1 MIKEIIQLLPEKQR
15 KRGIWVAFS
24 VLLRAILDFAGVAA
38 LIPILLVVAKQDG
51 GRGMMLALCGAVL
64 LFVLL
69 KNALV
74 AFLARV
80 QSRYQLEIY
89 REFSRRMFANYY
101 HRGLLFLKGK
111 SSVQLGHEV
120 NYVCYMFS
128 SCVLAP
134 VFCMAGEAVLVLLM
148 VTALIVW
155 EPLAGFLLCAS
166 FLPLTSLY
174 VGLVRKRLRRY
185 GVEELE
191 ARRKQSRTVVEAY
204 RGYAELEIARA
215 FHTSLASFDQGMEFI
230 VHNRLRM
237 EVYQLFPFFLS
248 EVAVVAGLALLI
260 GTGSGD
266 LGLVS
271 GVFAVAAFRLI
282 PAVRAVLNSWVTLQN
297 ASHTITVVKEGISD
311 KLQQG
316 TQNQTPF
323 TLKQNIELRKLSFA
337 FPDGHTL
344 FSNLTL
350 SISCGERIGVRGA
363 SGSGKS
369 TLFNLMLG
377 FFPPTSGEILI
388 DGRKLTSTNRSEWHK
403 QVGYVPQE
411 IFIIEGTLA
420 DNIALGQSQVDLT
433 KVMQVLEQVQ
443 LKEWADEL
451 PQGLDTPLGE
461 YGSRLSGGQK
471 QRIGIARAL
480 YKEAEV
486 LFFDEA
492 TSALDNKTEQEINH
506 ALEMLSREHR
516 ELTLI
521 VIAHRESS
529 LSFCDRIF
537 DLDTCDIVYNNK
549 E

>member
-1 MIKEIIQLLPEKQR
+1 M
-15 KRGIWVAFS
+15 
-24 VLLRAILDFAGVAA
+24 
-38 LIPILLVVAKQDG
+38 
-51 GRGMMLALCGAVL
+51 
-64 LFVLL
+64 
-69 KNALV
+69 
-74 AFLARV
+74 
-80 QSRYQLEIY
+80 
-89 REFSRRMFANYY
+89 
-101 HRGLLFLKGK
+101 
-111 SSVQLGHEV
+111 
-120 NYVCYMFS
+120 
-128 SCVLAP
+128 
-134 VFCMAGEAVLVLLM
+134 
-148 VTALIVW
+148 
-155 EPLAGFLLCAS
+155 
-166 FLPLTSLY
+166 
-174 VGLVRKRLRRY
+174 
-185 GVEELE
+185 EELE

-237 EVYQLFPFFLS
+237 EVYQLFPSFLS

-297 ASHTITVVKEGISD
+297 ASHTITVVKEGIAVVNYG
-311 KLQQG
+311 LQESLPSEL
-316 TQNQTPF
+316 PF
-323 TLKQNIELRKLSFA
+323 DFRHTLELRGLEFA

-344 FSNLTL
+344 FSGLNLVV
-350 SISCGERIGVRGA
+350 SRGERIGVRGA

-388 DGRKLTSTNRSEWHK
+388 DGRKLTSANRSEWHK
-403 QVGYVPQE
+403 LVGYVPQE

-420 DNIALGQSQVDLT
+420 NNIALGQSQVDLT

-506 ALEMLSREHR
+506 ALEMLSRQHR

-537 DLDTCDIVYNNK
+537 DLDTCDIIYNNK

>member
-1 MIKEIIQLLPEKQR
+1 MY
-15 KRGIWVAFS
+15 A
-24 VLLRAILDFAGVAA
+24 
-38 LIPILLVVAKQDG
+38 
-51 GRGMMLALCGAVL
+51 
-64 LFVLL
+64 
-69 KNALV
+69 
-74 AFLARV
+74 
-80 QSRYQLEIY
+80 Y

-166 FLPLTSLY
+166 FLPLTGLY

-185 GVEELE
+185 GMEELE
-191 ARRKQSRTVVEAY
+191 ACRKQSRTVVEAY

-388 DGRKLTSTNRSEWHK
+388 DGRKLTSANRSEWHK
-403 QVGYVPQE
+403 LVGYVPQE

-420 DNIALGQSQVDLT
+420 DNIALGQTQVDHI
-433 KVMQVLEQVQ
+433 KMIQVLEQVQ
-443 LKEWADEL
+443 LKEWANEL

-506 ALEMLSREHR
+506 ALETLSLQHR

-521 VIAHRESS
+521 IIAHRESS
-529 LSFCDRIF
+529 LAFCDRIF
-537 DLDTCDIVYNNK
+537 DLDSGNIYTK
-549 E
+549 EK

>member
-1 MIKEIIQLLPEKQR
+1 MIRVIIQLLPKGQR

-38 LIPILLVVAKQDG
+38 LIPILLVVMKQNG

-74 AFLARV
+74 VFLARV

-89 REFSRRMFANYY
+89 RDFSRRMFANYY
-101 HRGLLFLKGK
+101 HRGLLFLKEK

-120 NYVCYMFS
+120 NYVCYMFCS
-128 SCVLAP
+128 GVLAP
-134 VFCMAGEAVLVLLM
+134 IFRMAGEVVLVLLM
-148 VTALIVW
+148 VSALIAW
-155 EPLAGFLLCAS
+155 EPFAGFLLCAS
-166 FLPLTSLY
+166 FLPLAGLY

-185 GVEELE
+185 GMEE
-191 ARRKQSRTVVEAY
+191 AF
-204 RGYAELEIARA
+204 RGYSELEIARA
-215 FHTSLASFDQGMEFI
+215 FHTSLASFEQGMEFI
-230 VHNRLRM
+230 VRNRLRM
-237 EVYQLFPFFLS
+237 EVYQLFPSFLP
-248 EVAVVAGLALLI
+248 EVAIVGGLALLI

-297 ASHTITVVKEGISD
+297 VSHTITVVKEGISD
-311 KLQQG
+311 RPWQEMQSEM
-316 TQNQTPF
+316 PF
-323 TLKQNIELRKLSFA
+323 TFKHSIELHKLGFA
-337 FPDGHTL
+337 FPDGHAL
-344 FSNLTL
+344 FGGLNLN
-350 SISCGERIGVRGA
+350 IHCGERIGIRGA

-388 DGRKLTSTNRSEWHK
+388 DGRKLTSANRSEWHK
-403 QVGYVPQE
+403 LVGYVPQE
-411 IFIIEGTLA
+411 IFIIEGTLV
-420 DNIALGQSQVDLT
+420 DNIALGQSLVDRT
-433 KVMQVLEQVQ
+433 KVVQVLQQVQ

-506 ALEMLSREHR
+506 ALEILSLQHR

-529 LSFCDRIF
+529 LAFCDRIF
-537 DLDTCDIVYNNK
+537 DLDSGKIYILKKNN
-549 E
+549 EDDT